1 MAAHVIARDLTQPGA
16 AADVFASARGVAG
29 RIDILVNNAGF
40 GTMGP
45 FRASDLQT
53 DLDMIRLN
61 IEVLT
66 ELSKHALP
74 DLIAAKGKLLNVA
87 STAAFQPGP
96 LMAIYYATKAY
107 VLSFTEAL
115 AEELAPEGVTVT
127 ALCPGPTRTGFQ
139 ARADIQDA
147 RLFSVGAMSARR
159 VAKVGVD
166 GLFARTTGGRA
177 GATQLDRES
186 RQTAWRRARLPPKDH
201 QMAARAGRAGDRR
214 TKAQGR
220 RCTRGPRTRTSHR
233 ALRTALVLLHLV
245 PGGDLRPAPAAR
257 QFGVDVARR
266 RRSAGSGL
274 GGPNPWDDR
283 LVAVVYRSS
292 CRAGA
297 PSIRCMSPSWLQT
310 MQRV

>member
-1 MAAHVIARDLTQPGA
+1 MNALITGASGGIGEAIVRELAARKIDVILVARSADKLEALASEVRREHGVAAHVIARDLTQPGA
-16 AADVFASARGVAG
+16 AADVVASARGVAG

-66 ELSKHALP
+66 ELSKLALP

-139 ARADIQDA
+139 ARADIKDA
-147 RLFSVGAMSARR
+147 RLFSVGAMSASR

-166 GLFARTTGGRA
+166 GLFAGRRVVVPGLLNWIVSQA
-177 GATQLDRES
+177 NRLAPR
-186 RQTAWRRARLPPKDH
+186 RLPPKITKWLH
-201 QMAARAGRAGDRR
+201 GQVGR
-214 TKAQGR
+214 
-220 RCTRGPRTRTSHR
+220 
-233 ALRTALVLLHLV
+233 
-245 PGGDLRPAPAAR
+245 
-257 QFGVDVARR
+257 
-266 RRSAGSGL
+266 
-274 GGPNPWDDR
+274 
-283 LVAVVYRSS
+283 
-292 CRAGA
+292 
-297 PSIRCMSPSWLQT
+297 
-310 MQRV
+310 